1 CCLLLSET
9 AALSLPWTGI
19 EPGLPSL
26 PILRSEPRSRNDRV
40 RDQGGF
46 CNIVGG
52 VTTTT
57 LRRGNETEPGRPSM
71 TPSDGESGGEPV
83 GRQPPAPAVS
93 IARPSRRP
101 KGVASMVTT
110 VPSGSPVGSIISPL
124 IPWGCF

>member
-52 VTTTT
+52 VASPILSNIYLDRLDQFVETV
-57 LRRGNETEPGRPSM
+57 LIPAHNHGKRRKPYPPYMALLNAARRET
-71 TPSDGESGGEPV
+71 DV
-83 GRQPPAPAVS
+83 GRTDE
-93 IARPSRRP
+93 AR
-101 KGVASMVTT
+101 
-110 VPSGSPVGSIISPL
+110 L
-124 IPWGCF
+124 